1 MKSSPCTESTELTTW
16 VHLNSLKRLLF
27 VYQIAI
33 LSPFLTYSYNFL
45 WAAACSTRRLP
56 LFFLDLLLTRG
67 GQWNMSR
74 SLVRFP
80 ERLIWKVLLF
90 GFILPTSCCWTQMW
104 RLYSSSYIVTWRCLW
119 EWKPRTKNGETERQK
134 EPECL
139 IIWNLRA
146 IPELPNLR
154 FILWEREPRS
164 LLRFQLCAGG
174 DVHK

>member
-1 MKSSPCTESTELTTW
+1 MHRVNRTDHLSSFKLSQEAALCLP
-16 VHLNSLKRLLF
+16 NSHS
-27 VYQIAI
+27 
-33 LSPFLTYSYNFL
+33 LSLPYVQLQFPVSGSML
-45 WAAACSTRRLP
+45 TRRLP
-56 LFFLDLLLTRG
+56 LPFLDLLLTRG

-104 RLYSSSYIVTWRCLW
+104 RLYGSSYIVTWRCLW

-139 IIWNLRA
+139 IIWNCRA